1 MRAAAQSVVQ
11 DQIDQILTRGP
22 FVPANVPPDVPA
34 VLKAGTTVTK
44 DVPVFVDPETGKQ
57 VVSGTL
63 TTTITDSGA
72 TWKGN
77 SLSVMKA
84 AVTLNY
90 SQAGR
95 PQTIVMNTLRA
106 PDQ

>member
-1 MRAAAQSVVQ
+1 
-11 DQIDQILTRGP
+11 
-22 FVPANVPPDVPA
+22 
-34 VLKAGTTVTK
+34 
-44 DVPVFVDPETGKQ
+44 

-63 TTTITDSGA
+63 KTTIIDSGA

>member
-1 MRAAAQSVVQ
+1 M
-11 DQIDQILTRGP
+11 
-22 FVPANVPPDVPA
+22 
-34 VLKAGTTVTK
+34 
-44 DVPVFVDPETGKQ
+44 
-57 VVSGTL
+57 SGTL

-95 PQTIVMNTLRA
+95 PQTIVRARLHSKVPLNESGTPDTRYTSVTLSALDPTYSDRA
-106 PDQ
+106 LKATSMQLADARVPYRCQITKYQ